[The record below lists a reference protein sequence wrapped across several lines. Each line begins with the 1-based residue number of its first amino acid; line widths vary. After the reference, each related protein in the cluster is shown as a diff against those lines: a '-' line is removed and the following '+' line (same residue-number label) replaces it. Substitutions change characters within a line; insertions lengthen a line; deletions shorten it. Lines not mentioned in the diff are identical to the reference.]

1 MQTIRLNYEARD
13 QFVPFHRRTQ
23 RWAALVAHRRA
34 GKTVGSLADLIDD
47 TLRCTHENPRG
58 AYIAPTYTQAKD
70 VAWEYV
76 KKITAPIPGV
86 AFHESELRV
95 DFPTGARVRL
105 YGADNYD
112 RLRGLYFDAVILD
125 EYADMDPKAWSEV
138 IRPALSDRKGKATFI
153 GTPKGRNA
161 FADVC
166 EKAEADPDW
175 FFARLR
181 ASQTGILDA
190 DELRDARREMTR
202 EQYAQEYEC
211 SFEASVVGAYYAEEL
226 EAAKDRIVPGLY
238 DPAVAVRT
246 YWDLGLDDATAI
258 WFAQV
263 VNREIRLIDYQEWTG
278 QALTSVAKD
287 VLAKPYAYEKHVLP
301 HDAEQRELTT
311 AVTRKVVV
319 EGILGANKLEIAP
332 RLPVEDGI
340 NATRV
345 LFARMW
351 FDAKACVRGLEC
363 LRNYRKQWDD
373 KRKAFQDRP
382 YHDWSSHGADAL
394 RMLGITFREEL
405 KALGPVK
412 RNIRGLA

>member
-1 MQTIRLNYEARD
+1 MQQIRLSYDARA
-13 QFVPFHRRTQ
+13 QFVPFHLRTQ

-47 TLRCTHENPRG
+47 TLRCPLEKPRG

-86 AFHESELRV
+86 QFHETELRA
-95 DFPTGARVRL
+95 DLPGGARVRL

-112 RLRGLYFDAVILD
+112 RLRGLYFDAVVLD
-125 EYADMDPKAWSEV
+125 EYADMDPRVWPEV

-161 FADVC
+161 FAEIC
-166 EKAEADPDW
+166 ERAERDPEW
-175 FFARLR
+175 FFAELK
-181 ASQTGILDA
+181 ASQTGILDD

-211 SFEASVVGAYYAEEL
+211 SFEASVIGAYYADEL
-226 EAAKDRIVPGLY
+226 EAAKGRIKPALY

-263 VNREIRLIDYQEWTG
+263 VNREVRLIDYQEWTG

-287 VLAKPYAYEKHVLP
+287 VLGKPYAYDKHVLP
-301 HDAEQRELTT
+301 HDAEVRELTT
-311 AVTRKVVV
+311 AVTRRSVV

-332 RLPVEDGI
+332 RLNVEDGI

-345 LFARMW
+345 LFSRMW
-351 FDAKACVRGLEC
+351 FDEKACARGLEC

-373 KRKAFQDRP
+373 KKKTFQDRP
-382 YHDWSSHGADAL
+382 FHDWSSHGADAL
-394 RMLGITFREEL
+394 RMLGITFRDEL
-405 KALGPVK
+405 KAAGPVR

>member
-1 MQTIRLNYEARD
+1 MGRIVIPYVPRE
-13 QFVPFHRRTQ
+13 QFRPFHDRTQ

-34 GKTVGSLADLIDD
+34 GKTVAVVNELIKAALTCPLDK
-47 TLRCTHENPRG
+47 PRF
-58 AYIAPTYTQAKD
+58 AYLAPTYGQAKD
-70 VAWEYV
+70 VAWEYLKHFSRPV
-76 KKITAPIPGV
+76 PGV

-95 DFPTGARVRL
+95 DYPNGARVRL
-105 YGADNYD
+105 YGAEAAE
-112 RLRGLYFDAVILD
+112 RMRGLYLDGIAND
-125 EYADMDPKAWSEV
+125 EYGDQDPRVWSEI
-138 IRPALSDRKGKATFI
+138 IRPALSDRKGWAVFI
-153 GTPKGRNA
+153 GTPKGSNH
-161 FADVC
+161 FAELC
-166 EKAEADPDW
+166 GRAEEDPEW
-175 FFARLR
+175 FFAQLKASATGLIAEEELR
-181 ASQTGILDA
+181 A
-190 DELRDARREMTR
+190 ARREMTR

-211 SFEASVVGAYYAEEL
+211 SFDASVVGAYYAEEL
-226 EAAKDRIVPGLY
+226 EQAKPRMVAGLY
-238 DPAVAVRT
+238 DPSVAVRT

-263 VNREIRLIDYQEWTG
+263 VNREVRLIDYQEWTG

-301 HDAEQRELTT
+301 HDAEVRELTS
-311 AVTRKVVV
+311 AVTRKTVV

-332 RLPVEDGI
+332 RLSVEDGI

-351 FDAKACVRGLEC
+351 FDAKACARGLEC

-373 KRKAFQDRP
+373 KKKAFQDRP

-394 RMLGITFREEL
+394 RMLGITFRDEL

>member
-1 MQTIRLNYEARD
+1 MARVIIPYAPRE
-13 QFVPFHRRTQ
+13 QFRPYHERTQ
-23 RWAALVAHRRA
+23 RWAGLVAHRRA
-34 GKTVGSLADLIDD
+34 GKTVAVVNELIKRALTCPLDKPRLAYL
-47 TLRCTHENPRG
+47 
-58 AYIAPTYTQAKD
+58 APTHGQAKD
-70 VAWEYV
+70 VAWEYLKHFSRPV
-76 KKITAPIPGV
+76 PGV

-95 DFPTGARVRL
+95 DYPNGARVRL
-105 YGADNYD
+105 YGAESAE
-112 RLRGLYFDAVILD
+112 RMRGLYLDGISLD
-125 EYADMDPKAWSEV
+125 EYGDMDPRVWPEI
-138 IRPALSDRKGKATFI
+138 IRPALSDRRGWATFI
-153 GTPKGRNA
+153 GTPKGRNH
-161 FADVC
+161 FAELC
-166 EKAEADPDW
+166 EKAEADEEW
-175 FFARLR
+175 FFAKLR
-181 ASQTGILDA
+181 ASQTGLIA
-190 DELRDARREMTR
+190 DEELRDARRDMTR
-202 EQYAQEYEC
+202 EQFAQEYEC

-246 YWDLGLDDATAI
+246 YWDLGLDDATAV

-301 HDAEQRELTT
+301 HDAEVRELTT
-311 AVTRKVVV
+311 AVTRKSVV

-382 YHDWSSHGADAL
+382 FHDWSSHGADAL

-405 KALGPVK
+405 KSLGPVK
-412 RNIRGLA
+412 RNIKGLA